1 LRTRS
6 SEQPRERVPPIVTDV
21 TRGDRSAWWRPRN
34 APRYSENMR
43 YVALLR
49 GINVGGNNIVSM
61 SELKSVFETVGMSD
75 VRTYINSGNV
85 VFASRSTDQ
94 VKLTDGLQ
102 SAIAER
108 FGFPVP
114 VLVLNIDKLRSI
126 LSAVPDEWVND
137 KNMRC
142 DVMFLWPD
150 VDNAHVLDGLKIRPE
165 LEDVVYTPGAIVW
178 RIDRV
183 NATKSGLVK
192 IIGTPLYRQLTGR
205 NCSTARKLLQLMET

>member
-1 LRTRS
+1 
-6 SEQPRERVPPIVTDV
+6 
-21 TRGDRSAWWRPRN
+21 
-34 APRYSENMR
+34 MR

-49 GINVGGNNIVSM
+49 GINVGGNNIVPM
-61 SELKSVFETVGMSD
+61 SDLKSVFESVGMSD

-85 VFASRSTDQ
+85 IFATRRTDQ
-94 VKLTDGLQ
+94 VKLTDLLQ
-102 SAIAER
+102 KAIAER

-114 VLVLNIDKLRSI
+114 LLLLDIEKLRSI
-126 LSAVPDEWVND
+126 LGAFPDDWVND
-137 KNMRC
+137 KSMRC

-150 VDNAHVLDGLKIRPE
+150 VDNPHVLDGLKIRPE
-165 LEDVVYTPGAIVW
+165 LEDVVYTPGAIIW

-205 NCSTARKLLQLMET
+205 NSSTARKLLDLMES

>member
-1 LRTRS
+1 
-6 SEQPRERVPPIVTDV
+6 
-21 TRGDRSAWWRPRN
+21 
-34 APRYSENMR
+34 
-43 YVALLR
+43 
-49 GINVGGNNIVSM
+49 
-61 SELKSVFETVGMSD
+61 MSD

-142 DVMFLWPD
+142 DVLFLWPD

>member
-1 LRTRS
+1 
-6 SEQPRERVPPIVTDV
+6 
-21 TRGDRSAWWRPRN
+21 
-34 APRYSENMR
+34 MR

-94 VKLTDGLQ
+94 VKLRDGLQ
-102 SAIAER
+102 SAIAAR

-137 KNMRC
+137 KSMRC

-165 LEDVVYTPGAIVW
+165 LEDVVYTPGAIIW

-192 IIGTPLYRQLTGR
+192 IIGTPLYRRLTGR